1 MQNPFTA
8 KIRKFAYGWTKEC
21 NPSQPVIA
29 CWDDN
34 PSTDIVNAHNY
45 TADFAGWDRQA
56 DMNPKKGAVFT
67 EAGARWMAPRPSNGE
82 PCEVIH
88 WLNKRKAANQT
99 IPGVYLCWELMAGNS
114 NCRWYWGTP
123 NDAPEPTVPCWTDYV
138 LETAVMLK
146 AEQGNAGV
154 VFRVNQ
160 PGPGNDEMHGYYV
173 GFDAKTLYLGKMQNN
188 WQPLAAFDL
197 SKLECRVVPGVWNL
211 VRVAVEGKRIR
222 VWFNRMHPSADKDK
236 ACGST
241 SPTTRDRCCRATSVC
256 GPPASRHVSTMWW
269 CSPRRF

>member
-1 MQNPFTA
+1 
-8 KIRKFAYGWTKEC
+8 
-21 NPSQPVIA
+21 
-29 CWDDN
+29 
-34 PSTDIVNAHNY
+34 
-45 TADFAGWDRQA
+45 
-56 DMNPKKGAVFT
+56 
-67 EAGARWMAPRPSNGE
+67 
-82 PCEVIH
+82 
-88 WLNKRKAANQT
+88 
-99 IPGVYLCWELMAGNS
+99 VYLCWELMAGNS

-241 SPTTRDRCCRATSVC
+241 SPTTRGRCCRATSVC